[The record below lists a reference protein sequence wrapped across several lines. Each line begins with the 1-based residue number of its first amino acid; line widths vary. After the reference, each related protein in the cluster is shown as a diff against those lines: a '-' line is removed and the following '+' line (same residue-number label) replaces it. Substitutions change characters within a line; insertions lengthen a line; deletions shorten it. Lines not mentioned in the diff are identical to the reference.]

1 MEEIIAIIARELGIP
16 SVHVRNTIDLLEGG
30 ATVPFISRYRKEATG
45 SLDEVKI
52 AEVLDRMLELKELQR
67 RKEYILGVIASQDK
81 LTSEIRASINAT
93 WDSASLE
100 DIYLPFKP
108 KRQTRAEAAR
118 KKGLEPLAK
127 IIMSQDNSKP
137 IPFGKFL
144 NEEVPDEAEALKGAK
159 DIIAEWVNEDSHARN
174 FVRNMFRRTA
184 MISTTVVKSRR
195 EEGQKYRDLFEWTR
209 PLSKAQGHRIL
220 AARRAEA
227 EGFVRVDISPSDT
240 TLERLSARY
249 TKGDGKK
256 SQAVAEAV
264 SDSYSRLLKP
274 SIENEFAAQSKRE
287 ADLEAIEVFARNL
300 RGLLLSPPLGQ
311 QRMIAID
318 PGFRTGCKTV
328 VLDDQGQLLFHTVI
342 HPHGKSDEVA
352 YAEMQ
357 LLKLIDKYDIH
368 TIAIGSGTAGRET
381 REFIESIDPGDV
393 NIFMVNEDGASV
405 YSASKIAREEFPDED
420 VTVRG
425 AVSIGRRLMDP
436 LSELV
441 KIDPKSIGVGQYQHD
456 VDQSLLKKKLDAV
469 TESCVNQVGVNLN
482 TAGKQILSYVSG
494 LGPGLAGNIV
504 AYRNEHGPFASRRDL
519 LKVPR
524 LGAKAFEQC
533 AAFLRIPGAE
543 NPLDNSAVH
552 PERYALVEKIASD
565 MGATVAQLIESPEL
579 RGKIDIN
586 RYINEEIGRETMED
600 ILQELAKPGR
610 DPRKKLKTFR
620 FNESIA
626 EIDDLRPGMILPGIV
641 SNVTKFGCFVDLGIK
656 TKGLVHISRLP
667 ASLSNDGKR
676 QRISDPSE
684 VVKVQQHV
692 MVKVVNVDVERGRI
706 ALSMQD
712 VPQEE

>member
-1 MEEIIAIIARELGIP
+1 MEEIIAIITRELGIP

-52 AEVLDRMLELKELQR
+52 AGILDRMLELKEIQR
-67 RKEYILGVIASQDK
+67 RKEYILGVIGGQDR
-81 LTSEIRASINAT
+81 LTDELSARIAAT
-93 WDSASLE
+93 WDPAELE
-100 DIYLPFKP
+100 DIYLPYKP

-127 IIMSQDNSKP
+127 IIMAQDNSRP
-137 IPFGKFL
+137 VPVEKFISE
-144 NEEVPDEAEALKGAK
+144 NVADAQEALKGAK
-159 DIIAEWVNEDSHARN
+159 DIIAEWVNEDTHSRN
-174 FVRNMFRRTA
+174 FVRNGFARTA
-184 MISTTVVKSRR
+184 MISTVVVKSRQ
-195 EEGQKYRDLFEWTR
+195 EDAQKYRDLFDWKR

-227 EGFVRVDISPSDT
+227 EGLLRVDISPSET
-240 TLERLSARY
+240 TAERLSARY
-249 TKGDGKK
+249 AKGSGEK
-256 SQAVAEAV
+256 SRLVAEAV
-264 SDSYSRLLKP
+264 ADSYARLLKP
-274 SIENEFAAQSKRE
+274 SIENEFAAQSKKE
-287 ADLEAIEVFARNL
+287 ADLEAIEVFAKNL
-300 RGLLLSPPLGQ
+300 RGLLLSSPLGQ
-311 QRMIAID
+311 RRMIAID

-342 HPHGKSDEVA
+342 NPHGKSDDVV

-393 NIFMVNEDGASV
+393 DIFMVNEDGASV
-405 YSASKIAREEFPDED
+405 YSASKVAREEFPDED

-456 VDQSLLKKKLDAV
+456 VDQALLKKKLDAV
-469 TESCVNQVGVNLN
+469 TESCVNLVGVNLN

-494 LGPGLAGNIV
+494 LGPALASNIV
-504 AYRNEHGPFASRRDL
+504 AYRNEHGAFRSRREL

-533 AAFLRIPGAE
+533 AAFLRIPGAQ

-552 PERYALVEKIASD
+552 PERYALVEHMARDLDASVSD
-565 MGATVAQLIESPEL
+565 LMQSAEL
-579 RGKIDIN
+579 RKKIEIS
-586 RYINEEIGRETMED
+586 RYIDDTVGEETLRD
-600 ILQELAKPGR
+600 ILAELAKPGL
-610 DPRKKLKTFR
+610 DPRKHLEVFR
-620 FNESIA
+620 FRDDIA
-626 EIDDLRPGMILPGIV
+626 DIEDLREGMELPGIV

-656 TKGLVHISRLP
+656 AKGLVHISQLEVP
-667 ASLSNDGKR
+667 AGADGKR
-676 QRISDPSE
+676 RRISDPSE
-684 VVKVQQHV
+684 VVKVQQRV
-692 MVKVVNVDVERGRI
+692 NVKVLSVDTERGRI
-706 ALSMQD
+706 ALTMRS
-712 VPQEE
+712 VPQPQ